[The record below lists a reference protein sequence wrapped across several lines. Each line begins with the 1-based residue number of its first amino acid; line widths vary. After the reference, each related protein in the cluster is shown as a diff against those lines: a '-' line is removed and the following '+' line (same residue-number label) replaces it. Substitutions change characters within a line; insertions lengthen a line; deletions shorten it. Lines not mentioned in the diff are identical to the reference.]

1 VGDGERVIK
10 ALKPVKVV
18 KGTVVTRE
26 DTVEKAQSGFIWIV
40 VHF

>member
-1 VGDGERVIK
+1 MGDGERVIK
-10 ALKPVKVV
+10 ALIPVKVV

-26 DTVEKAQSGFIWIV
+26 DTVEKAQAGFIWIV